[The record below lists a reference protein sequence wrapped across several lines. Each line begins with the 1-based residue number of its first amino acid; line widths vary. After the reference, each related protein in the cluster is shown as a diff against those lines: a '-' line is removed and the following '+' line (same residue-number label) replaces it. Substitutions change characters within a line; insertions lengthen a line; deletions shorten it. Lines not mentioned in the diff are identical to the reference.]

1 MDGIERMIYAAICS
15 HNGIKAKDIGRLTGQ
30 PKSVINHYL
39 YRSSYIGELC
49 YIDKDYKW
57 HGLIRQARPHEGL
70 GMFSGYYS
78 TVKIFMELS
87 GEEWFA
93 QLKEGCG
100 DIGRNLNNERGLFHS
115 FFDCHD
121 TMVFALRIKKSGHI
135 RIYAD
140 VLVITESYVFSLEF
154 KMKDVLE
161 DDDVSQAAKYNEYLE
176 VLFGAGYEIISG
188 LVLTKATDLYEY
200 VSFGKGSAELPV
212 CSGDMLFNIFNEY
225 LGFFGQDVE

>member
-78 TVKIFMELS
+78 TYRLVCLLCT
-87 GEEWFA
+87 
-93 QLKEGCG
+93 QLKKKE
-100 DIGRNLNNERGLFHS
+100 RNINDYEKKQLEN
-115 FFDCHD
+115 DCN
-121 TMVFALRIKKSGHI
+121 SGTSKHL
-135 RIYAD
+135 YGA
-140 VLVITESYVFSLEF
+140 SYH
-154 KMKDVLE
+154 
-161 DDDVSQAAKYNEYLE
+161 QW
-176 VLFGAGYEIISG
+176 ISG
-188 LVLTKATDLYEY
+188 SCFCCNA
-200 VSFGKGSAELPV
+200 
-212 CSGDMLFNIFNEY
+212 
-225 LGFFGQDVE
+225 